1 MTAKPNIAGEHR
13 DRYLLLLSLISVTFV
28 LLMLVDFARL
38 DTLTSDALVIAV
50 TVLTAA
56 MLLAALWTSA
66 ASSRLITIASFVGG
80 VSVIAAVVSMFTE
93 EAYRPSFLWVML
105 LALAPL
111 VVVRRILSH
120 ERVTL
125 ETMLGAICAYLL
137 IALAFSYIYVLIDS
151 PGVPVF
157 GSEQPSTAF
166 PYFSLVTITTLG
178 YGDIAPATEPARALA
193 TGEAII
199 GQVFLVIFVA
209 RIVSLFSG
217 SWRRPRPSEV
227 T

>member
-1 MTAKPNIAGEHR
+1 MTAKPTIAGEHR

-28 LLMLVDFARL
+28 LLMLVEFGDL
-38 DTLTSDALVIAV
+38 DTLAADVLLIVVTAL
-50 TVLTAA
+50 TGG
-56 MLLAALWTSA
+56 MLVAALWTSA
-66 ASSRLITIASFVGG
+66 AGGRLIAVAAIIGG
-80 VSVIAAVVSMFTE
+80 VSVLAAAVTSITSDAFH
-93 EAYRPSFLWVML
+93 PSLLWVGL

-120 ERVTL
+120 EQVTL

-137 IALAFSYIYVLIDS
+137 IALAFSYTYLFIDS
-151 PGVPVF
+151 PSLHVF
-157 GSEQPSTAF
+157 GSAQPTTAF

-178 YGDIAPATEPARALA
+178 YGDLAPATEVARALA
-193 TGEAII
+193 AGEAII

-227 T
+227 S

>member
-28 LLMLVDFARL
+28 LLMLVDFAKL

-66 ASSRLITIASFVGG
+66 ASSRLVAVAGFVGG
-80 VSVIAAVVSMFTE
+80 VSVVAAVVTMFTE

-105 LALAPL
+105 LAFAPL

-120 ERVTL
+120 DEVTL

-137 IALAFSYIYVLIDS
+137 IALAFSYVYLLINS
-151 PGVPVF
+151 PTLPVF
-157 GSEQPSTAF
+157 GTDQPSTAY

-178 YGDIAPATEPARALA
+178 YGDIAPATEPARVLA
-193 TGEAII
+193 SGEAVI

-227 T
+227 S